1 MDVLLIRKKIC
12 MCEDGEWL
20 KVAQQQGLKH
30 PCQGSGTLQGDSLI
44 IAQVEHGVIEMQ

>member
-1 MDVLLIRKKIC
+1 

-30 PCQGSGTLQGDSLI
+30 LCQGSGFTT
-44 IAQVEHGVIEMQ
+44 VELFKVIP